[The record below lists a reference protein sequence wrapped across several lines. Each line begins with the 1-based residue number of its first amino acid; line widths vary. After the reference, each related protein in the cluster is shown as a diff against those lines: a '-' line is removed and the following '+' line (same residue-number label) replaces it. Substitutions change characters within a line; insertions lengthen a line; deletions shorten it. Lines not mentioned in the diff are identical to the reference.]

1 MNFNSLSFLIFLPTV
16 LVLYYVIPQ
25 RFRWILL
32 LAASYYFYMSWN
44 PTLILLIAGTTLV
57 TYLAGLFMPR
67 AKTPALKK
75 TICVAALIYCLG
87 VLVFFKYF
95 NFLMENAAAFLRLF
109 AMDVSWRGLDIILPV
124 GISFYTFQTLSYVLD
139 VYKGKIEPEKHL
151 GYYALFVSF
160 FPQLVAGPIE
170 RPGDLIPQLKA
181 EHKLNWEDFTCGL
194 RILAVG
200 FFYKCVA
207 ADFLAI
213 YVNRAFAAP
222 EEGNA
227 LSVFLAGFLFTSQM
241 YCDFAGYSEIAT
253 GAARMMGIR
262 LSRNFY
268 RPYAPESYSDF
279 FRRWHITLTRWF
291 TDYVYIPLGGNRK
304 GMGRRIFNT
313 YVVFLLCGLWH
324 GANWTYV
331 LWGAYAAT
339 FLTVEMLLHK
349 PLKAFFTKHPVSENR
364 SLVRGLKIVAMYLIL
379 VPAGIIFRADS
390 ISHAWQMLSR
400 LFTGLGFGSAYL
412 ETVTAHL
419 GLTPMIML
427 QLALVIAAEV
437 LVWHFAEIG
446 RDKPA
451 PVLTED
457 AAGRSMAANRLL
469 LMVYIML
476 AVIFFWL
483 ALLASGDT
491 SAFQYFQF

>member
-1 MNFNSLSFLIFLPTV
+1 MKKRHMLTGMALAV
-16 LVLYYVIPQ
+16 LV
-25 RFRWILL
+25 
-32 LAASYYFYMSWN
+32 
-44 PTLILLIAGTTLV
+44 
-57 TYLAGLFMPR
+57 
-67 AKTPALKK
+67 
-75 TICVAALIYCLG
+75 
-87 VLVFFKYF
+87 VF
-95 NFLMENAAAFLRLF
+95 
-109 AMDVSWRGLDIILPV
+109 
-124 GISFYTFQTLSYVLD
+124 
-139 VYKGKIEPEKHL
+139 
-151 GYYALFVSF
+151 
-160 FPQLVAGPIE
+160 
-170 RPGDLIPQLKA
+170 
-181 EHKLNWEDFTCGL
+181 
-194 RILAVG
+194 
-200 FFYKCVA
+200 
-207 ADFLAI
+207 
-213 YVNRAFAAP
+213 
-222 EEGNA
+222 
-227 LSVFLAGFLFTSQM
+227 SVFLAGFLFTSQM

-339 FLTVEMLLHK
+339 FLTIEMLLHK